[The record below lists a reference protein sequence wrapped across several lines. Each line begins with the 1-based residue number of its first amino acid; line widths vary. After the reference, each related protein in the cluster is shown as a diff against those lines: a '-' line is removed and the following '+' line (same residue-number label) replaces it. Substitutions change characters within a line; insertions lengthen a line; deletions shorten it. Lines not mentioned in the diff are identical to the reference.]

1 MAAKKRKM
9 VENVEISNFVVNNEE
24 VNDEELQL
32 FDQVDKDILAA
43 LTGIFI
49 FITYDVSPEVV
60 SKLINLSCFTYI
72 SNI

>member
-24 VNDEELQL
+24 VNYEELQM
-32 FDQVDKDILAA
+32 FDQVEEDILAA

-49 FITYDVSPEVV
+49 SITYDVSQEVV
-60 SKLINLSCFTYI
+60 SKLINLSFLCI
-72 SNI
+72 S